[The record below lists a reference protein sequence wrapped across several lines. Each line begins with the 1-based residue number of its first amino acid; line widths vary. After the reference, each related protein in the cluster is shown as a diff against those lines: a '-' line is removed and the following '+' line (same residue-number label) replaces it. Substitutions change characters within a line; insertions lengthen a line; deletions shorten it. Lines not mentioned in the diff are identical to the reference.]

1 LKVGRCPLQS
11 RPRRASGRGLPLQLP
26 LLPLSL
32 RSAGDDDLFV
42 SWVFAPVSSFA
53 APFRVSVRVVQTDR
67 FNTAAPSCVCVRGYM
82 CGKDRVR
89 YVRTSTR
96 NREPREAFQSMT
108 LTLVQTCVIKSAKG
122 ARLRS
127 RIGTNFRNGSGAG
140 QCWLIGETASGSGS
154 DLAKHEIERKPTRQV
169 STRCHRHH

>member
-1 LKVGRCPLQS
+1 
-11 RPRRASGRGLPLQLP
+11 LQLP

-32 RSAGDDDLFV
+32 RSAADDDLFV

-53 APFRVSVRVVQTDR
+53 SPFRVSVRVVQTDR
-67 FNTAAPSCVCVRGYM
+67 FKHSGALVCLRTRLHVRQN
-82 CGKDRVR
+82 RVR

-108 LTLVQTCVIKSAKG
+108 LTLVQTCVIRSAEG

-127 RIGTNFRNGSGAG
+127 GIGANFRN
-140 QCWLIGETASGSGS
+140 
-154 DLAKHEIERKPTRQV
+154 
-169 STRCHRHH
+169 